1 MSPLQPAPDS
11 GKQLGDLAGGCL
23 QKEVAR
29 PLGGEQMLKE
39 FHQIG

>member
-1 MSPLQPAPDS
+1 MSPPKPAPNS

-29 PLGGEQMLKE
+29 PSGGERMLKE